1 MKPNIKK
8 LLILNAPYLLF
19 VYLFDKV
26 GQAVRLSP
34 GADLSGKLLSIGSG
48 FSAAFSNALPSFAPT
63 DLLIGIV
70 GAVVIRLAVYVKGK
84 NAKKYRKG
92 MEYGSARWGNAED
105 IKPYIDPIF
114 ENNVLLTQT
123 ERLMMSSR
131 PKHPKYARNKNVL
144 VIGGSGSGKTRFF
157 VKPNLMQMH
166 SSYVVTDPK
175 GTVLIECGKLLQRG
189 GYKIKVLN
197 TINFK
202 KSMHR
207 ADVSEVVNAC
217 DAGREGELIFRFVYE
232 MAGCKKPFTRLWIS
246 SMETGAI
253 KSGFDNLKDG
263 RGYDAL
269 YHSALCRAKA
279 DWLIGINAT
288 RLFSCLY
295 GKTLNVG
302 RVQTPTLKML
312 VDRDAA
318 IMNFKKE
325 TYYHVCLMLP
335 GAEAASAKI
344 RAADEASELK
354 AACEASA
361 AVCTSLTREKKTV
374 APPKLFDLTSLQ
386 REANRIYGYT
396 AKQTLDLAQALYE
409 KKLLTYP
416 RTDSAFLTDDMGETA
431 TGIIKVLCEKLSF
444 MEGADF
450 SPEIAKV
457 LNSKKVSDHHAIIPT
472 MELAKTDLTTLP
484 ESERNILI
492 LTGARLLM
500 ATAEPHVYEAVTAVF
515 SCADHEFTARGKTVI
530 AAGWKDLER
539 LYRAT
544 LKKKLDS
551 DDEENELALDVPDCT
566 EGQTFDKPAAKV
578 TEHDTTPPKPHNEA
592 SLLSAMERAGNE
604 DTDPDAERRGLG
616 TPATRAAVIEKLV
629 KGGFVERKGKQ
640 LLPTKDGTN
649 LVCVL
654 PDSLTSPQL
663 TAAWENNLTQIDP
676 DFLYLRCHSF
686 YVGMV
691 YLNDIPVDCHFPQVG
706 FHVPGRDELHFLFN
720 ERPFFL
726 CYSEFNLYCPFPAV
740 HRLTLLSIPRVWDTS
755 QQAIFNR
762 RAAAQEGENTERVP
776 LSYAC

>member
-1 MKPNIKK
+1 MAFRLVIAEKPSVAQTI
-8 LLILNAPYLLF
+8 
-19 VYLFDKV
+19 
-26 GQAVRLSP
+26 
-34 GADLSGKLLSIGSG
+34 
-48 FSAAFSNALPSFAPT
+48 AAAL
-63 DLLIGIV
+63 GI
-70 GAVVIRLAVYVKGK
+70 KGK
-84 NAKKYRKG
+84 QDG
-92 MEYGSARWGNAED
+92 
-105 IKPYIDPIF
+105 YI
-114 ENNVLLTQT
+114 E
-123 ERLMMSSR
+123 
-131 PKHPKYARNKNVL
+131 
-144 VIGGSGSGKTRFF
+144 G
-157 VKPNLMQMH
+157 
-166 SSYVVTDPK
+166 
-175 GTVLIECGKLLQRG
+175 G
-189 GYKIKVLN
+189 GYLISWCVGHLVQLAEAAAYGEQYKKWSFDSLPILPEEWQYAVDPDKGKQ
-197 TINFK
+197 FK
-202 KSMHR
+202 TLKELMHR

-232 MAGCKKPFTRLWIS
+232 VAGCKKPMRRLWIS
-246 SMETGAI
+246 SMEDGAI
-253 KSGFDNLKDG
+253 KAGFASLKDG
-263 RGYDAL
+263 RDYGAL
-269 YHSALCRAKA
+269 FASALCRAKA

-663 TAAWENNLTQIDP
+663 TAAWENNLTQIAKGNADP
-676 DFLYLRCHSF
+676 AAFMQGIEAMTQELVKTYASVLGEEQELFKPEKTELGKCPRCKSPVYEGKKNYYCSNKECSFTMWKNDRFFEERKTVFTPKIAAALLKSGKAKVKKLYLSLIH
-686 YVGMV
+686 
-691 YLNDIPVDCHFPQVG
+691 I
-706 FHVPGRDELHFLFN
+706 
-720 ERPFFL
+720 
-726 CYSEFNLYCPFPAV
+726 
-740 HRLTLLSIPRVWDTS
+740 
-755 QQAIFNR
+755 
-762 RAAAQEGENTERVP
+762 
-776 LSYAC
+776 